1 MDKPTLDAAA
11 LDKVQKARE
20 ELHGLCSGKRKFTMR
35 VPVDRER
42 DSDVLISD
50 GLDVAEQAARLALT
64 QSERIATL
72 EAELAEA
79 QRDATFGAPLIVES
93 YKSELL
99 QRDVAINALRD
110 ALEKANA
117 AFNAWGRDEDGIHP
131 EAWPAVEH
139 LREVLLA
146 TPAASLA
153 AHDAEF
159 GLRVVSECAMTMR
172 SRCSCSHCDENMP
185 GWKGREIVERAL
197 AAQAATHSVPDGTSE
212 VKP

>member
-1 MDKPTLDAAA
+1 MITDAMITLDAAA
-11 LDKVQKARE
+11 LDLAADPAHAMACRVHLVAQSRAALTLSAR
-20 ELHGLCSGKRKFTMR
+20 
-35 VPVDRER
+35 
-42 DSDVLISD
+42 
-50 GLDVAEQAARLALT
+50 VAE
-64 QSERIATL
+64 L
-72 EAELAEA
+72 EDENEDL
-79 QRDATFGAPLIVES
+79 FNES
-93 YKSELL
+93 LKWE
-99 QRDVAINALRD
+99 VHANALRD

-153 AHDAEF
+153 AHDAEV

-197 AAQAATHSVPDGTSE
+197 AAQE
-212 VKP
+212 VTK